1 MNKLKTTLGLAAAA
15 ALALGGAAIASP
27 AFADEYDA
35 PTYTVVL
42 WQATGD
48 TQFPQTL
55 RAYTS
60 TTDLDLSDGS
70 ADLDSLKVNLE
81 ECTIFQGDVYEDGPT
96 LDTLI
101 AGGTLTGPSTP
112 NAEPWPGGAYQP
124 QFSVVWTTEGCNP
137 EAIVVVPEVPT
148 TNDECG
154 TENDGYNP
162 IANTPGIVYSFD
174 GSDLIATLES
184 DAYAWG
190 DLGVTGWAVDEGR
203 LVFPFAF
210 TAWTDEPCATP
221 EPTEPPVAEP
231 PTTDLPEVPVLA
243 ETGLNGP
250 GEVEPWMFAAL
261 GLAALGA
268 TLATLAAVLDHRRRA
283 REQ

>member
-1 MNKLKTTLGLAAAA
+1 MNKLKLALGLVTAAAF
-15 ALALGGAAIASP
+15 ALGGAVVASP
-27 AFADEYDA
+27 AVADEQPA

-42 WQATGD
+42 WQATGA
-48 TQFPQTL
+48 TLFPQHV

-70 ADLDSLKVNLE
+70 ADLDALKVNLE
-81 ECTIFQGDVYEDGPT
+81 ECTTFQGDVYEDGPT
-96 LDTLI
+96 LDALI

-148 TNDECG
+148 TNDACG
-154 TENDGYNP
+154 TEDDGYNP
-162 IANTPGIVYSFD
+162 LTNTPGIVYSFD
-174 GSDLIATLES
+174 GKDLIATLES

-190 DLGVTGWAVDEGR
+190 DLTGLGWAVDEGR

-210 TAWTDEPCATP
+210 TAWTDEPC
-221 EPTEPPVAEP
+221 PTNPPAAE
-231 PTTDLPEVPVLA
+231 LPIVPVLA
-243 ETGLNGP
+243 ETGP
-250 GEVEPWMFAAL
+250 VTAEPL
-261 GLAALGA
+261 LVGA
-268 TLATLAAVLDHRRRA
+268 TLAAIVGAVLAVGAVILRRR
-283 REQ
+283 EESN